1 MSLKKKLKKVGKAAA
16 VAGAA
21 YLASKAMAGKGS
33 SKFLSSGAA
42 GGARL
47 PKGDSMARA
56 KKLLTSNSAYKG
68 VTVPKVKPNKS
79 IMSKIGA
86 ATSKFAKNAGAA
98 TKKVITENV
107 NLGRGPNIK
116 KTDSLASPVLSGNV
130 FGLGDMDGAK
140 AGGMMYAKNGTYVKA
155 KCKLGR
161 NKKTLIT

>member
-16 VAGAA
+16 IAGAA
-21 YLASKAMAGKGS
+21 YLASKAMAG
-33 SKFLSSGAA
+33 KFLSSGAA

-79 IMSKIGA
+79 IMSKIGD

-116 KTDSLASPVLSGNV
+116 KTDSLAGKVLSGNV

-140 AGGMMYAKNGTYVKA
+140 AGGMMYANKGTYVKA

-161 NKKTLIT
+161 NRKTLIT

>member
-21 YLASKAMAGKGS
+21 YLATRA
-33 SKFLSSGAA
+33 LSGA
-42 GGARL
+42 GTGVNID
-47 PKGDSMARA
+47 KGRG
-56 KKLLTSNSAYKG
+56 SALSQRYRKPYKD
-68 VTVPKVKPNKS
+68 S
-79 IMSKIGA
+79 IMSGGKGVQKGKIGIMDKIKNT
-86 ATSKFAKNAGAA
+86 TSDVIKKTGAA
-98 TKKVITENV
+98 TKKVIKENI
-107 NLGRGPNIK
+107 NLGRGPGIK
-116 KTDSLASPVLSGNV
+116 KTDTLAGMGGDS

>member
-16 VAGAA
+16 FAGAA

-47 PKGDSMARA
+47 PKGDRMARA
-56 KKLLTSNSAYKG
+56 KKLMTSNMSYKG
-68 VTVPKVKPNKS
+68 VITPKSKPDTS
-79 IMSKIGA
+79 IMGKIGA
-86 ATSKFAKNAGAA
+86 ATNKFVKSAGDA
-98 TKKVITENV
+98 TKKVIKQNV
-107 NLGRGPNIK
+107 NLKRGPNIK
-116 KTDSLASPVLSGNV
+116 KTDSLASSVLSGEV

-140 AGGMMYAKNGTYVKA
+140 AGGMMYASSGKYVKA

>member
-33 SKFLSSGAA
+33 DKFLSSGAA

-47 PKGDSMARA
+47 PKGDRMARA
-56 KKLLTSNSAYKG
+56 RKLMTSNMSYKG
-68 VTVPKVKPNKS
+68 VKTPIRKPDTS
-79 IMSKIGA
+79 IMGKIGA
-86 ATSKFAKNAGAA
+86 ATSKFAKSAGDA
-98 TKKVITENV
+98 TKKVIKQNV

-116 KTDSLASPVLSGNV
+116 KTDSIASKVLSGNV

-140 AGGMMYAKNGTYVKA
+140 AGGMMYATKGTYVKA
-155 KCKLGR
+155 SCKLGK